1 MNIGRV
7 FYSAYLFEGPF
18 LVLEEQAD
26 FVGVLE
32 HLLMKDVG
40 HSSIGLGVTPDLN
53 F

>member
-1 MNIGRV
+1 MGRV

-26 FVGVLE
+26 FVGVPQD
-32 HLLMKDVG
+32 LLMKDVG
-40 HSSIGLGVTPDLN
+40 NGSIGLGVTPDLD